1 MTEEERYK
9 QIANDKQ
16 VALDESEKVYN
27 DMLNKNTQYSN
38 TVNDYLNQYQ
48 QTQNDLYDKQTAHNI
63 ELQNQNKEKAQKEY
77 EKEAIASKNAY
88 YDFINPY
95 GVQREI
101 EAQNGLNRSGYGE
114 TTKSQAWTTQQN
126 RTAQAKAKLAD
137 AKLQFDNAINEAR
150 LNNDT
155 LKAQL
160 ALQMLEQ
167 KQNEMLR
174 SLNYE
179 TDVTQQK
186 LSNSQNL
193 NSEYYNRYNNVW
205 SQVQQENAAKEA
217 ARQWEAEQAENQ
229 RQFNEKMAYQKER
242 DKVADS
248 QWQQEYNLSKARYS
262 NSTGTSGG
270 NSNSKVSGVYL
281 DDDTLV
287 EGGKEV
293 APTGNNSN
301 IKIVQIASLNPN
313 ALSSTAAK
321 NYYNSNI
328 AGRNLNFEQLV
339 NILNSG
345 RGILSDKD
353 EKLIANTYKEVK

>member
-1 MTEEERYK
+1 
-9 QIANDKQ
+9 
-16 VALDESEKVYN
+16 
-27 DMLNKNTQYSN
+27 
-38 TVNDYLNQYQ
+38 
-48 QTQNDLYDKQTAHNI
+48 
-63 ELQNQNKEKAQKEY
+63 
-77 EKEAIASKNAY
+77 
-88 YDFINPY
+88 
-95 GVQREI
+95 
-101 EAQNGLNRSGYGE
+101 
-114 TTKSQAWTTQQN
+114 
-126 RTAQAKAKLAD
+126 
-137 AKLQFDNAINEAR
+137 
-150 LNNDT
+150 
-155 LKAQL
+155 
-160 ALQMLEQ
+160 MLEQ